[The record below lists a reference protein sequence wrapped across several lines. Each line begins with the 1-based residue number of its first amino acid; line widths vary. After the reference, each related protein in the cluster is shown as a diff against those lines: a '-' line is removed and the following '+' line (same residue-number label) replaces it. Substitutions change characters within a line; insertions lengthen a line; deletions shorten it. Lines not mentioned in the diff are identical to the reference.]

1 MLTKEE
7 NELLCRVE
15 GDAPAGQLMRR
26 YWIPAF
32 MLEEVADPDGTPLRV
47 KLLGEDLIAFRDTAG
62 RLGVLGEYCPHRRA
76 SLAYGRNEEGG
87 VRCL

>member
-32 MLEEVADPDGTPLRV
+32 MLEEVAEPDGTPLRV
-47 KLLGEDLIAFRDTAG
+47 KLLGEDLIAFPSTPSSPGNGMPISIHGPARQKPLDA
-62 RLGVLGEYCPHRRA
+62 
-76 SLAYGRNEEGG
+76 
-87 VRCL
+87 